1 MLGKA
6 LKLEGLTPLHSF
18 TGGNGI
24 FSVFRRCVS
33 VQVLFYELFAR
44 HPPAPKLGIEADIF
58 A

>member
-6 LKLEGLTPLHSF
+6 LKLDGLAPLHSF
-18 TGGNGI
+18 TGENGI

-44 HPPAPKLGIEADIF
+44 HPPARKVGL
-58 A
+58 